1 MALQRET
8 DQRGVP
14 WANRMKDL
22 RCGVGV
28 GNTRFLPEK
37 APGNQRH
44 LARRVRVACR
54 LETASGNENES

>member
-1 MALQRET
+1 MALQRERN
-8 DQRGVP
+8 QRGVS

-22 RCGVGV
+22 RCGVGD

-44 LARRVRVACR
+44 LARHVRGACR
-54 LETASGNENES
+54 LETASENENES